1 MVDPKHVSNVTTASA
16 PGAARTNTPSNT
28 TDGVAFRA
36 LLERLERDARA
47 LEQDSGR
54 IQDQKDLAG
63 AVDRAHASLQDALT
77 LGDRLIE
84 AYREALAQKG
94 ATPADPGR
102 AH

>member
-1 MVDPKHVSNVTTASA
+1 MVDPKNLTHVQAAGSSA
-16 PGAARTNTPSNT
+16 PRAAAPTNT

-47 LEQDSGR
+47 LEQDSSR
-54 IQDQKDLAG
+54 IQDPKDLAG

-77 LGDRLIE
+77 IGDRLIE

-94 ATPADPGR
+94 APSADVGR

>member
-1 MVDPKHVSNVTTASA
+1 MVEPKNVTNLQNV
-16 PGAARTNTPSNT
+16 GQVAARGATPTSS
-28 TDGVAFRA
+28 TDGIAFRA

-54 IQDQKDLAG
+54 IQDPKDLAG

-84 AYREALAQKG
+84 AYREALAQKSTPSSGG
-94 ATPADPGR
+94 ARTN
-102 AH
+102 